1 MEIQIKGVFT
11 AIPLCIR
18 YSQDNEIYEA
28 MAFFNVE
35 EGKLI
40 HNVEIPL
47 EFKSNFESKVIEM
60 FGPLKPNLDDSP
72 QFDDYVTPDLQVQI
86 NSARHGDMAAFDE
99 RVFGIHNFVN
109 EEENKEENKEEN
121 NVNE

>member
-11 AIPLCIR
+11 VIPLCIR
-18 YSQDNEIYEA
+18 YSQDNETYEA

-47 EFKSNFESKVIEM
+47 EFKSNFESKVVEI
-60 FGPLKPNLDDSP
+60 FGPIKPNAENFP
-72 QFDDYVTPDLQVQI
+72 RFDDYVTPDLQVQI
-86 NSARHGDMAAFDE
+86 NSARHGDSAAFDQ
-99 RVFGIHNFVN
+99 RISGIYNFVN
-109 EEENKEENKEEN
+109 DKENKGKN
-121 NVNE
+121 NVNNE